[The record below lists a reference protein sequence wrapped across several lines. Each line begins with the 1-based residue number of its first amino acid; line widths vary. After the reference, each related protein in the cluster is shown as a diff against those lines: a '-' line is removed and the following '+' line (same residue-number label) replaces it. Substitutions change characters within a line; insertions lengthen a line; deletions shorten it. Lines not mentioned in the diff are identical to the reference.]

1 MPSSDS
7 SRDALLERLSEEF
20 VERHRRGERPPLS
33 EYADRHP
40 ELAAEIRD
48 LFPALVRIEHFKP
61 AAGDLT
67 GAYVPQS
74 GPAEDPTP
82 ERLGEYRLLRQ
93 VGSGGMGVVYEAEQE
108 SLGRH
113 VALKVLPRQA
123 LLKATYLER
132 FRREAKAAAKLHHTN
147 IVPVFGVGECDGA
160 HYYAM
165 QFIHGEGLDRV
176 LCDLRRLRAA
186 GGAPTTA
193 APPFEASMAQSLL
206 TGRFAAPAATPAEE
220 PAASPAPS
228 SPTSADGTHGSS
240 TLSAGGSEAHYY
252 RGLARVAVQVADA
265 LAYAHRQ
272 GILHRDIKPSNLLLD
287 QQGTVWVTDFGL
299 AKAEGADDLTQTG
312 DIVGTVRFMAPERF
326 DGRSLPQS
334 DVYGLGVTLYEL
346 LTLRPAFDDTNKAR
360 LVNKVLHEP
369 PALPRKLDPHIPR
382 DLETVVLKCLAK
394 DPAERYATAEA
405 LAEDLRRFL
414 ADRPIKARRVSD
426 AERLWRWCRRNPTVA
441 TLLAAVVLLVTVT
454 AVGGAILSWRLNVEM
469 REGKDKLF
477 ESYVSGADAK
487 RMSGRAGQRFGTLK
501 GIREALN
508 LSKEIGLSDKDKLTL
523 RNIAIAALCLP
534 DMEVGLE
541 WSADPDQPLP
551 AALDPELRRRVLAE
565 YALDR
570 LPPPAH
576 MLRGLSWYSPDGRFV
591 AVGLQSYI
599 NGKREWTP
607 ARVWRI
613 DGSAPARVL
622 DDLEGPH
629 QFATAFHP
637 NSKQVA
643 FGHRDGTVSVWDT
656 ETRKEL
662 RRLGP
667 LPDAISFLAYHP
679 WLPRLAASNGREV
692 TIWDTET
699 GQRVLRVRPPGGTG
713 ALAWHPHGH
722 RLAISTTDEGPAIQ
736 LFDADT
742 GQMLN
747 QLLRLPHDGANLI
760 AFDHAGNCL
769 ATRGWEDVLRLRDAV
784 TGRELLTLP
793 GSPELLFGSDDR
805 WLGLRHTLSFG
816 FLEGE
821 NDFGSHDRWLGLRRA
836 GDKYQALRLASGQEL
851 RVLHRPTPQGPQQF
865 GGCALHPDGRLLV
878 ATTPTGLGMFDLF
891 TGEEIRFVA
900 GDFRDV
906 RGFDRTGALWTVGS
920 AGLIRW
926 PVQLSADPTHPLR
939 IGPPEWVANFRGST
953 GCSFSAEGRVAVIPW
968 YTCALVV
975 HRGVSRRVLRLG
987 PQYDVR
993 GTCVS
998 PDGRWVVTGSH
1009 WYDGSDVRWKLWEA
1023 DTGKLVANLP
1033 YPDVAGCLGF
1043 SPDSRWLYVS
1053 GKEDRRLQVASLAA
1067 ASVQAGNS
1075 LTPGL
1080 PPGQGQ
1086 WKSESVKLQ
1095 GAFSPDNRVRAY
1107 GTHQG
1112 VVHLVSPETDQ
1123 EIARLP
1129 TPEVGLV
1136 LYPAFSS
1143 DGSRLLVRGHESGS
1157 LYVFDLRRIR
1167 EQLAELGLDWEDAQ
1181 SPLPAPI
1188 AEEKATPFAPLR
1200 VELIDAEWATN
1211 HEKMSQYEAR
1221 RAVARLFVNPF
1232 DADAHYR
1239 LGGLLAEG
1247 GRHAAARAHLTAALA
1262 FRPDLESVYPLRAQA
1277 ALALRRWDEA
1287 VADATHYLE
1296 KYPYDYNLRQV
1307 RATANHGRQHD
1318 AEAVEDLTALLS
1330 QYPQAIDLWERR
1342 ADSYEALG
1350 QKEKAA
1356 ADRAEALKL
1365 AANNPGR
1372 LNDQAWELATG
1383 PEKKRDPARA
1393 LTLIQK
1399 AIEREPDNDDFLNTL
1414 GVVQYRNGQY
1424 AAAILSLEKNLT
1436 AGKGRSDG
1444 FDLFFLAMCHARLG
1458 EPVRAKDCFD
1468 RAVKW
1473 TETQKELPPHGAEEL
1488 KTFRAEAEAELRAR

>member
-7 SRDALLERLSEEF
+7 SRDALLERLAEEF
-20 VERHRRGERPPLS
+20 VERHRQGERPALS

-40 ELAAEIRD
+40 DLAAEIQD

-61 AAGDLT
+61 ATGDLT
-67 GAYVPQS
+67 GAYVPS
-74 GPAEDPTP
+74 SDAAEDHTP
-82 ERLGEYRLLRQ
+82 ERLGEYRILRQ

-123 LLKATYLER
+123 LLKATYLEW

-193 APPFEASMAQSLL
+193 APPLEASMAQSLL

-228 SPTSADGTHGSS
+228 SPTSAEATHGSS

-252 RGLARVAVQVADA
+252 RGIARVAVQVADA
-265 LAYAHRQ
+265 LSYAHRQ

-346 LTLRPAFDDTNKAR
+346 LTLRPAFEDTNKAR

-369 PALPRKLDPHIPR
+369 PPQPRKVDPHIPR

-426 AERLWRWCRRNPTVA
+426 AERLWRWCRRNPGVA
-441 TLLAAVVLLVTVT
+441 TLLAAVALLVTVS
-454 AVGGAILSWRLNVEM
+454 AVGGVILSWRLNGALGQAREAEF
-469 REGKDKLF
+469 EGKQKLF
-477 ESYVSGADAK
+477 QSYVSGADAK
-487 RMSGRAGQRFGTLK
+487 RMSGRAGQRFGTLSQ
-501 GIREALN
+501 IREALA
-508 LSKEIGLSDKDKLTL
+508 LSKEIGLSETDKLTL

-534 DMEVGLE
+534 DMEPGLE
-541 WSADPDQPLP
+541 WSADPAQPLP

-576 MLRGLSWYSPDGRFV
+576 MLLGLSWYSPDGRFV
-591 AVGLQSYI
+591 AVGVKPYI
-599 NGKREWTP
+599 YGKREWTS

-613 DGSAPARVL
+613 DGPAPVPLL
-622 DDLEGPH
+622 DDPEGPNYDT
-629 QFATAFHP
+629 TAFRP
-637 NSKQVA
+637 DSKQVA
-643 FGHRDGTVSVWDT
+643 FGHVDGTVNVYDT
-656 ETRKEL
+656 ESGKEL

-667 LPDAISFLAYHP
+667 LPGAINYLAYHP
-679 WLPRLAASNGREV
+679 WLPRLAASTGREV
-692 TIWDTET
+692 SRWDTET
-699 GQRVLRVRPPGGTG
+699 AQRVLRVRPPGGTG

-722 RLAISTTDEGPAIQ
+722 RLATQASGHIQ
-736 LFDADT
+736 LLGADT
-742 GQMLN
+742 GQTLT
-747 QLLRLPHDGANLI
+747 QLLRLTHVGGDRV

-769 ATRGWEDVLRLRDAV
+769 ATRGFEDVLRLRDAV

-793 GSPELLFGSDDR
+793 GSPELIFGSDDR
-805 WLGLRHTLSFG
+805 WLGF
-816 FLEGE
+816 
-821 NDFGSHDRWLGLRRA
+821 RRA
-836 GDKYQALRLASGQEL
+836 GDKYQALRLAGGQEL
-851 RVLHRPTPQGPQQF
+851 RVWHRPTPQGPPRF
-865 GGCALHPDGRLLV
+865 DDLALHPHGRLLAV
-878 ATTPTGLGMFDLF
+878 TTRTGLGLFDLH
-891 TGEEIRFVA
+891 TGEEVQFVA
-900 GDFRDV
+900 GNFRYV
-906 RGFDRTGALWTVGS
+906 GFDQTGALWTSSSTGF
-920 AGLIRW
+920 LRW
-926 PVQLSADPTHPLR
+926 PVQSSAGTAHR
-939 IGPPEWVANFRGST
+939 VRMGPPEWVANMPEDVKGN
-953 GCSFSAEGRVAVIPW
+953 FSPDGRVAVVPLFNGGAI
-968 YTCALVV
+968 VV
-975 HRGVSRRVLRLG
+975 HRGVSRRILRLG

-993 GTCVS
+993 GACVS

-1009 WYDGSDVRWKLWEA
+1009 FLNESGVLWKMWEA

-1033 YPDVAGCLGF
+1033 YPDVARCSGF

-1053 GKEDRRLQVASLAA
+1053 GKEDQYLYVSGKGDRRLEVASLATA
-1067 ASVQAGNS
+1067 PVQTGTASS
-1075 LTPGL
+1075 PGPL
-1080 PPGQGQ
+1080 PQQGQ
-1086 WKSESVKLQ
+1086 WKSESMKVG
-1095 GAFSPDNRVRAY
+1095 GAFSPDNRLGAY
-1107 GTHQG
+1107 GTHDG
-1112 VVHLVSPETDQ
+1112 IVHLVSPETEQ

-1129 TPEVGLV
+1129 TPEVGRV
-1136 LYPAFSS
+1136 VYPAFSG
-1143 DGSRLLVRGHESGS
+1143 DGSRLLVRGYESGS

-1181 SPLPAPI
+1181 SPFPAPS

-1200 VELIDAEWATN
+1200 VELIDAEWAAS
-1211 HEKMSQYEAR
+1211 HEKMSQYEAG

-1239 LGGLLAEG
+1239 LGGLQLERGRYAE
-1247 GRHAAARAHLTAALA
+1247 ARAHLTSALA

-1277 ALALRRWDEA
+1277 ALALGRWDEA
-1287 VADATHYLE
+1287 AADATRYLE
-1296 KYPYDYNLRQV
+1296 KYPFVYNVRQLR
-1307 RATANHGRQHD
+1307 AASNHGRKHH
-1318 AEAVEDLTALLS
+1318 AEAVEDLTAMLS
-1330 QYPQAIDLWERR
+1330 EYPQAIELWERR

-1356 ADRAEALKL
+1356 ADQAEALKL
-1365 AANNPGR
+1365 AANDPGR
-1372 LNDQAWELATG
+1372 LNDQAWHLATG

-1393 LTLIQK
+1393 LVLIQK
-1399 AIEREPDNDDFLNTL
+1399 AIEREPDNDVFLNTL
-1414 GVVQYRNGQY
+1414 GVVQYRNGQF
-1424 AAAILSLEKNLT
+1424 AAAILSLEKSLT

-1444 FDLFFLAMCHARLG
+1444 FDLFFLAMCHARLD
-1458 EPVRAKDCFD
+1458 EPAQAKDCFN

-1473 TETQKELPPHGAEEL
+1473 REAQKELPPRWAEEL
-1488 KTFRAEAEAELRAR
+1488 KTFRAEAEAALRASDP